1 MNTADN
7 NKRRKLLITL
17 YAVTAVVLLTL
28 TFFVS
33 RCEGIKEGQREAR
46 RQIEAKGH
54 YTDGPESLI
63 SDTKTK

>member
-7 NKRRKLLITL
+7 SKRRKLLITL

-46 RQIEAKGH
+46 RQIEAQGN
-54 YTDGPESLI
+54 YTDGPKSLI
-63 SDTKTK
+63 SETKTE

>member
-7 NKRRKLLITL
+7 SKRRKLLITL
-17 YAVTAVVLLTL
+17 YAVTAVLLLTL
-28 TFFVS
+28 TFFVA

-46 RQIEAKGH
+46 RQIEAKGN

>member
-7 NKRRKLLITL
+7 SNRRKILITL

-28 TFFVS
+28 TFFVA

-46 RQIEAKGH
+46 RQIEAKGN
-54 YTDGPESLI
+54 YTDGPKSLI
-63 SDTKTK
+63 TDTRTE